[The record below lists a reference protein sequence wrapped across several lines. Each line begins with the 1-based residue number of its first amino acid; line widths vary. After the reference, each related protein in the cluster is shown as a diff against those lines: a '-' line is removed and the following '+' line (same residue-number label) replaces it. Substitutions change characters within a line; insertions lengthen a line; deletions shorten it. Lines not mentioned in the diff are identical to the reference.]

1 MCRLYGVTRSGFY
14 AWEARGLSTRQIED
28 ERLCSLI
35 EHIYQDSRSTYGSPR
50 IYKAL
55 KDGGMRI
62 GRKRVERLMRYRG
75 IKARCVRVY
84 PRSRKG
90 LRKYYDGIPN
100 RSLGITPTR
109 PDQVWVGDIT
119 YLKTAGGQWRYLAT
133 VMDKYSRKII
143 GSILGR
149 HKDARLTL
157 AAFNQAV
164 EARKP
169 QPGTIFHTDRGTE
182 YGTFTFRQR
191 LAELG
196 FVQSMNRPNGKM
208 TDNAFM
214 ESFFHTLKTE
224 CTCGVHFAD
233 EQAMADCIYS
243 YLPFYNSK
251 RMHSSLGYLSPEEYE
266 VKATV

>member
-14 AWEARGLSTRQIED
+14 AWKARGLSKRKVDD
-28 ERLCSLI
+28 ERLWLAI
-35 EHIYQDSRSTYGSPR
+35 EQIYHDSRSTYGSPR
-50 IYKAL
+50 IHKAL
-55 KDGGMRI
+55 KNGGMRI
-62 GRKRVERLMRYRG
+62 GRKRVERIMRTRG
-75 IKARCVRVY
+75 IKARCVRAY
-84 PRSRKG
+84 HRSKKG
-90 LRKYYDGIPN
+90 LKKYYSSIPN

-109 PDQVWVGDIT
+109 PNQVWVGDIT
-119 YLKTAGGQWRYLAT
+119 YLKTASGQWRYLAT

-143 GSILGR
+143 GSSLGR

-157 AAFNQAV
+157 AAFNQAIKG
-164 EARKP
+164 RNP

-182 YGTFTFRQR
+182 YGTFTFRER
-191 LAELG
+191 LAEVG

-224 CTCGVHFAD
+224 CTHGVHFD
-233 EQAMADCIYS
+233 DDQKMADCIYS
-243 YLPFYNSK
+243 YLPFYNSQ

-266 VKATV
+266 LKTTL

>member
-14 AWEARGLSTRQIED
+14 AWKARGLSKRKTDD
-28 ERLCSLI
+28 ERLCSVI
-35 EHIYQDSRSTYGSPR
+35 EKIYQDSRSTYGSPR

-55 KDGGMRI
+55 KNGGMRI
-62 GRKRVERLMRYRG
+62 GRKRVARLMRDNG
-75 IKARCVRVY
+75 IKARCVRAY

-100 RSLGITPTR
+100 RSLGITPTGL
-109 PDQVWVGDIT
+109 DQVWVGDIT
-119 YLKTAGGQWRYLAT
+119 YLKTASGQWRYLAT

-143 GSILGR
+143 GSSLGR

-164 EARKP
+164 KARMP
-169 QPGTIFHTDRGTE
+169 LHGTIFHTDRGTE

-191 LAELG
+191 LAEVG

-224 CTCGVHFAD
+224 CTHGVHFAD
-233 EQAMADCIYS
+233 EQEMADCIYS

-266 VKATV
+266 VKATL